1 MTAISIE
8 TEVTS
13 DHHLDL
19 KLPADFPAGPVRV
32 TVESVLPP
40 ESDIFQSQT
49 ELGKRLLEIRR
60 RAIAKGMELLSWD
73 EVNEEVRRR
82 RGGLGDE

>member
-1 MTAISIE
+1 MVTAISIE

-19 KLPADFPAGPVRV
+19 KLPADFPEGTVRV
-32 TVESVLPP
+32 TVEPVLPP

-49 ELGKRLLEIRR
+49 ELGKCLLEIRR
-60 RAIAKGMELLSWD
+60 RAIAKGMELLAVG
-73 EVNEEVRRR
+73 ERCV
-82 RGGLGDE
+82 